1 MNVREKE
8 IRRILNGYYQL
19 NDEYRIEAGEDL
31 RDLQQLRGSLFSTF
45 LFGLKK
51 VKRQYL
57 SELSEE
63 DLPYE
68 LADILEEHGSPTDLH
83 TAPEAFALFV
93 SSGISKE
100 YLLTAEV
107 KGKAVLFTL
116 YSSRGL
122 FMRWRLGRQLRK
134 WEERLEPLKL
144 KECPLTMETGGS
156 RRKKT
161 KNRQK
166 NEEKKK

>member
-31 RDLQQLRGSLFSTF
+31 WDIQQLRGSLFSTH
-45 LFGLKK
+45 LFGLKT

-63 DLPYE
+63 ELPYA
-68 LADILEEHGSPTDLH
+68 LADILEEHGIPTDLH
-83 TAPEAFALFV
+83 SAPEAFALFV
-93 SSGISKE
+93 SSGISKDH
-100 YLLTAEV
+100 LLTAEI
-107 KGKAVLFTL
+107 KGQSVLFTL

-122 FMRWRLGRQLRK
+122 FMGRRLGRQLRK

-144 KECPLTMETGGS
+144 SECSLTMGPGGS
-156 RRKKT
+156 RRKKA

-166 NEEKKK
+166 DEENKK